1 MFVHI
6 FLHVLF
12 VCRPFSKEEMD
23 KLYDLYAKM
32 RHEKLKNYKTV
43 DPWSTSGAK
52 GDSVLVVEE
61 QEFDE
66 KNDGNSIEKRILGSP
81 FLDLNAA
88 VGLAGFLYSQLDIL
102 TALSVVAN
110 LEKRAQYDPQFRT
123 SFPGFLRQNSW
134 FL

>member
-1 MFVHI
+1 
-6 FLHVLF
+6 
-12 VCRPFSKEEMD
+12 MD

-43 DPWSTSGAK
+43 DPWSSSSSAK
-52 GDSVLVVEE
+52 DSDSVLIVEE
-61 QEFDE
+61 QEDLE
-66 KNDGNSIEKRILGSP
+66 KNENSIEKRILGSP

>member
-1 MFVHI
+1 
-6 FLHVLF
+6 
-12 VCRPFSKEEMD
+12 MD

-32 RHEKLKNYKTV
+32 RHEKLRNYKTA
-43 DPWSTSGAK
+43 DPWSSSSSAK
-52 GDSVLVVEE
+52 DSDSVLIVEE
-61 QEFDE
+61 QEDLE
-66 KNDGNSIEKRILGSP
+66 KNENSIEKRILGSP